1 MQVIKLL
8 LQEVCAGRC
17 DVVGDGQQESA
28 AGEDQ
33 GGAAGGERRVAGAA
47 LWFSACKVLQKR
59 AAAVP
64 GVQSIVKYGVV
75 NCKVGQGQQPRGSSY
90 LTASCLIV
98 CSVSISS
105 FYPD

>member
-1 MQVIKLL
+1 M
-8 LQEVCAGRC
+8 RC
-17 DVVGDGQQESA
+17 DVVGDGQQESWCQRNVDA

-47 LWFSACKVLQKR
+47 LWFSACKVLQRR

-64 GVQSIVKYGVV
+64 GVQSGPSIVKFSVV
-75 NCKVGQGQQPRGSSY
+75 YCKVGQGQQPPGSSY

>member
-1 MQVIKLL
+1 M
-8 LQEVCAGRC
+8 RC
-17 DVVGDGQQESA
+17 DVVGDGQQESWCQRNFDA
-28 AGEDQ
+28 AGGDQ
-33 GGAAGGERRVAGAA
+33 GTAAGGEKKAAGAA
-47 LWFSACKVLQKR
+47 LWFSACKVLQRR

-64 GVQSIVKYGVV
+64 GVQSILKFSVV
-75 NCKVGQGQQPRGSSY
+75 YCKVGQGQQPRGSSY

>member
-1 MQVIKLL
+1 MV
-8 LQEVCAGRC
+8 RC
-17 DVVGDGQQESA
+17 DVVGDGQQESWCQRNVDA

-90 LTASCLIV
+90 LTAS
-98 CSVSISS
+98 
-105 FYPD
+105 